1 MPAPRPAQ
9 RSEQRAVQR
18 LSIRTPG
25 NRFDIDET
33 RIPPGM
39 HYEWKRKTFL
49 GREDVEHLVNLD
61 ANGWAPVPADRHPE
75 LSGTRLQ
82 SGSEVV
88 RGGMVLMER
97 PKEITEEARELDGFA
112 AKQQVAAQIQRL
124 GLSGHTKAGKGIRRQ
139 IAPAEAGVVLDD
151 E

>member
-1 MPAPRPAQ
+1 MPVARPPQ

-25 NRFDIDET
+25 NRFDLDES

-61 ANGWAPVPADRHPE
+61 ANGWSPVPAERHPE

-88 RGGMVLMER
+88 RGGQE
-97 PKEITEEARELDGFA
+97 
-112 AKQQVAAQIQRL
+112 VAIGPDRYRVV
-124 GLSGHTKAGKGIRRQ
+124 SV
-139 IAPAEAGVVLDD
+139 EAGEDGPGWVSL
-151 E
+151 EMIE